1 MEESRQML
9 FNMTKIIQ
17 TLSIS
22 LIFFLTKRYLCIVT
36 MKKASLIILLCLY
49 ALSIS
54 GIGIKQFYCCGEL
67 SSTTISFVQEVKE
80 KCGQEDRMGD
90 CCRTNFTSLKVKDN
104 HIAADGIY
112 IPVKQIIN
120 LHLLTLPFQVP
131 VLVNQPMDV
140 ACSSHPPPV
149 QLTVPSYILHCIYR
163 I

>member
-1 MEESRQML
+1 ML

-80 KCGQEDRMGD
+80 KCGQEDRMAD

-112 IPVKQIIN
+112 SPVKQFIN

-149 QLTVPSYILHCIYR
+149 QLTVHSNILHCIYR